1 MNLEEDGFGLSGGE
15 KSRIFLARALIKKSS
30 IYIFDETL
38 SNVDI
43 DKEKEILED
52 VFANF
57 TNSTF
62 IVITHRLANKKLFNK
77 VYNLNEVN
85 NV

>member
-1 MNLEEDGFGLSGGE
+1 MYLEEDGFGLSGGE

-38 SNVDI
+38 SNIDI
-43 DKEKEILED
+43 EKEKDILKD
-52 VFANF
+52 IFDNF
-57 TNSTF
+57 KDSTF

-77 VYNLNEVN
+77 IYNLNEVN
-85 NV
+85 HV